1 VRWFTPAGTPM
12 TAADWQDPGARSVGV
27 YLDGADAPDRA
38 DDGSDM
44 LDDDF
49 LILVNAWWE
58 PLRFTVPATRSGQVW
73 FPEIDTFDPG
83 SLAPEDKVSTADQVE
98 VGPRSVV
105 VLRSP
110 RII

>member
-1 VRWFTPAGTPM
+1 
-12 TAADWQDPGARSVGV
+12 
-27 YLDGADAPDRA
+27 
-38 DDGSDM
+38 M

-58 PLRFTVPATRSGQVW
+58 PLRFTVPATRSSQVW
-73 FPEIDTFDPG
+73 FPEIDTFAPG
-83 SLAPEDKVSTADQVE
+83 SLAPADKVSTADQVE

-105 VLRSP
+105 VLRGP

>member
-1 VRWFTPAGTPM
+1 
-12 TAADWQDPGARSVGV
+12 
-27 YLDGADAPDRA
+27 
-38 DDGSDM
+38 M

-58 PLRFTVPATRSGQVW
+58 PLDFTIPATRPGQIW
-73 FPEIDTFDPG
+73 CREIDTFDPQ
-83 SLAPEDKVSTADQVE
+83 SLAPGDKVSAADPVE